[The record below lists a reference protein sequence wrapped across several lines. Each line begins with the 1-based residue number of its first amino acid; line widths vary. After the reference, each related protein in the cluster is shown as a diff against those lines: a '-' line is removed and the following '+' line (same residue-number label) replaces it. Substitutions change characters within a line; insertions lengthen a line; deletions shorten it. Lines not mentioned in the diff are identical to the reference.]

1 MLVKVT
7 IEMISGALV
16 SVQTILYSNGKTV
29 KRVLHPYTGIP
40 LYIIK

>member
-7 IEMISGALV
+7 IEMIEGALA

-29 KRVLHPYTGIP
+29 KRVCDMHTGIP
-40 LYIIK
+40 LFILE

>member
-7 IEMISGALV
+7 IEMISGALAT
-16 SVQTILYSNGKTV
+16 VQTILYSNGKTV
-29 KRVLHPYTGIP
+29 KRVLDPHTGIP

>member
-7 IEMISGALV
+7 IEMIAGALV

-29 KRVLHPYTGIP
+29 KRVLDMHTGVP
-40 LYIIK
+40 LYIIE